1 MKKEKVVKWLKD
13 NEEAIVGWT
22 TIGVAAIG
30 CLALGYKL
38 GSVSNV
44 GKKVP
49 DIDVDL
55 PDWIPTDEPVRK
67 FVSSVNRYY
76 KPDQLCRFTLY
87 TDTSD
92 GGIKVSDLGIVG
104 QFAINQG
111 ALPTE
116 TFTHILAIGNAEE

>member
-1 MKKEKVVKWLKD
+1 MKKKKVVEWLKN

-22 TIGVAAIG
+22 TVGIAAIG

-44 GKKVP
+44 GKQIP

-55 PDWIPTDEPVRK
+55 PDWMPTDEPVQN
-67 FVSSVNRYY
+67 FISSVNRHY
-76 KPDQLCRFTLY
+76 KPGQICRFMAY
-87 TDTSD
+87 ANTSNK
-92 GGIKVSDLGIVG
+92 GVKASDLGVFG
-104 QFAINQG
+104 QVAINQG
-111 ALPTE
+111 ALPTD

>member
-13 NEEAIVGWT
+13 NEDTIIGWT

-55 PDWIPTDEPVRK
+55 PDWMPTDEPIRE
-67 FVSSVNRYY
+67 FISSVNRYY
-76 KPDQLCRFTLY
+76 KPDQSCRFTLY
-87 TDTSD
+87 TDMGN
-92 GGIKVSDLGIVG
+92 GGVKASDLGIVG
-104 QFAINQG
+104 QFAIDQG
-111 ALPTE
+111 GLPTE
-116 TFTHILAIGNAEE
+116 TYTHILAIGNAEK

>member
-13 NEEAIVGWT
+13 NEEAIIGWT

-76 KPDQLCRFTLY
+76 KPGQSCRFVLH
-87 TDTSD
+87 TDTGN
-92 GGIKVSDLGIVG
+92 GGIKASDLGIIG
-104 QFAINQG
+104 QLAINQG
-111 ALPTE
+111 VLPTE
-116 TFTHILAIGNAEE
+116 TYTHFLAIGNAEE